1 MHLILLASAQKQ
13 TKRYTSAHS
22 PLSLTRAYVP
32 GARHISELM
41 QVPDALLLP
50 LVEAHAPQGIKL
62 ESYRWGIL
70 ESSAADLPRHLEAA
84 ARWIDDRHQHGVN
97 VLLYL

>member
-1 MHLILLASAQKQ
+1 MYADAPHPTRIGPEADEAL
-13 TKRYTSAHS
+13 Y
-22 PLSLTRAYVP
+22 TRAYVP